1 MQPNEAIQH
10 KGVATAE
17 PTESTPLEQLS
28 GSLGRAFDA
37 VDRLEEMVTQIIDG
51 PPTQGQGKPDRE
63 GFGSVMSGLR
73 HTPDA
78 LGSIQQRIDDQV
90 DRLRQALLEP

>member
-1 MQPNEAIQH
+1 MQQNESI
-10 KGVATAE
+10 KAE
-17 PTESTPLEQLS
+17 AQPAAPPIEQLNT
-28 GSLGRAFDA
+28 SLGRAFDA
-37 VDRLEEMVTQIIDG
+37 VDRLEGMVTQIIDG
-51 PPTQGQGKPDRE
+51 PPTQGQDKPDRE